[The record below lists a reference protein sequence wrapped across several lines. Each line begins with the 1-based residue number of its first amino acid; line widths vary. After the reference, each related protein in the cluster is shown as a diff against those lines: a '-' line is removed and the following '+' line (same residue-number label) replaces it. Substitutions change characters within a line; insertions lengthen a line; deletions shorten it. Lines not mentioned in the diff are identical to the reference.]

1 MICPLLEKLLAS
13 FDMNRKFGER
23 RDQVI
28 SCGAPTYSMVESSPK
43 VKPAFEISDEQIS
56 IAEYVLFYQV

>member
-1 MICPLLEKLLAS
+1 MICPLLEKFLAS
-13 FDMNRKFGER
+13 FDMNRKFVER

-28 SCGAPTYSMVESSPK
+28 SCGAPTYSMVESSRK

-56 IAEYVLFYQV
+56 IAEYVLFYEV